1 MKAPQITILA
11 DDLTGAA
18 DAAGFFG
25 DLGLT
30 TIVSLDSTSIYPA
43 DVVVINTHSRHLSLN
58 EAVQQN
64 AIAAQGILTFQAT
77 NSTGWIY
84 KKIDSTLCGHPG
96 AELNVLMNTLN
107 TPYALIAPAFPEQGR
122 TTVKGIQLV
131 NGQPLEKTPFR
142 DQVSTS
148 SLRDLLT
155 PHANNRQ
162 LQHIDLSIVRSG
174 VAAVGALLQ
183 ERSPALFIADAETN
197 QDLRILARAAIAQ
210 NIRLS
215 CGSAGLSRAFG
226 QVLNLR
232 SSAPPPR
239 VPIRKS
245 GPVLVIAGSQHPA
258 TRRQVER
265 ASVSGIVVISPTSLD
280 IRAVQTAITHLSQG
294 RDVILTTNQLGAP
307 PGKEQETAQ
316 GLGWIA
322 RVIADR
328 VHLGGLTL
336 TGGDTAMAV
345 LQSLGCRTLW
355 LRGEIEPG
363 IPIGQL
369 LAGSQPGLAVV
380 TKAGGFGSDGSLCSA
395 IVHLKHRWIR
405 RQNVST

>member
-1 MKAPQITILA
+1 MKLPQITILA

-25 DLGLT
+25 ELGLT
-30 TIVSLDSTSIYPA
+30 AIVSLDSTAIRTG
-43 DVVVINTHSRHLSLN
+43 DVVVINTHSRHL
-58 EAVQQN
+58 AHDDAIQQN
-64 AIAAQGILTFQAT
+64 TLALQRLLTLQA
-77 NSTGWIY
+77 SFPSGWIY
-84 KKIDSTLCGHPG
+84 KKIDSTLRGHPG
-96 AELNVLMNTLN
+96 AELNALMNILGI
-107 TPYALIAPAFPEQGR
+107 PHALLAPAFPDQGR
-122 TTVKGIQLV
+122 TTVAGIQHV
-131 NGQPLEKTPFR
+131 NGQPLERTPFH

-148 SLRDLLT
+148 SLRDLFT
-155 PHANNRQ
+155 EHANGRQ

-210 NIRLS
+210 DIKLS

-239 VPIRKS
+239 VPIRES

-258 TRRQVER
+258 TCRQVER
-265 ASVSGIVVISPTSLD
+265 ASASGIVVISPTSLD
-280 IRAVQTAITHLSQG
+280 IRAVQTAIAHLSQG
-294 RDVILTTNQLGAP
+294 RDVILATNQLGAH

-316 GLGWIA
+316 GLGRMA
-322 RVIADR
+322 RAIADR

-355 LRGEIEPG
+355 LRGEMEPG
-363 IPIGQL
+363 IPWGRVL
-369 LAGSQPGLAVV
+369 TGTQPGLAVV
-380 TKAGGFGSDGSLCSA
+380 TKAGGFGSDQSLSSV
-395 IVHLKHRWIR
+395 IGHLKHKRMR
-405 RQNVST
+405 RQHVST